1 MVVST
6 GDRINVFIRRCTAVM
21 PGQKQNDRN
30 NEVTSLTIFF
40 IRKCMAVLPGQKKK
54 LAVITR

>member
-21 PGQKQNDRN
+21 PDRN
-30 NEVTSLTIFF
+30 NEVTALTLFF
-40 IRKCMAVLPGQKKK
+40 YKEMYGRFAGPKKK